1 MSYARSKSEKLG
13 IDPTFLEKHDVHIHI
28 PAGATPK
35 DGPSAG
41 VTLVTALISALTNTP
56 ICNDIAMTG
65 EISLRGRVLPVG
77 GIKEK
82 ILAAV
87 SAGMKRVLIPS
98 RNEKDLADIPSDLRG
113 RIKVQLID
121 QIDEVWP
128 LACGVKTEAQK
139 AEDEKAKK
147 AAEKRAAEK
156 KAEEK
161 ADKK

>member
-1 MSYARSKSEKLG
+1 MKESAQAAMSYARSRSDKLG
-13 IDPTFLEKHDVHIHI
+13 IDPQFFEKHDVHIHI

-56 ICNDIAMTG
+56 IRNDLAMTG

-98 RNEKDLADIPSDLRG
+98 RNEKDLAEIPSDLRSK
-113 RIKVQLID
+113 IKVQLID
-121 QIDEVWP
+121 QIDDVWP
-128 LACGVKTEAQK
+128 LASRRETEAS
-139 AEDEKAKK
+139 
-147 AAEKRAAEK
+147 
-156 KAEEK
+156 
-161 ADKK
+161 